1 MNRRHVALIAKKELR
16 GLSQERTILLAIL
29 LQVFIAVFSSFLMVG
44 LASLYD
50 PSAISRTVTVE
61 YAIGYA
67 GNESPLLDRLEAAQG
82 LAVYR
87 MNLSVAVQALRERR
101 LSAVIHVPDT
111 SPGGTEPVKLT
122 LYTLQNDITAS
133 VLNVRLKGVFEA
145 YEAELRELRAERLEN
160 RPLPLRVPA
169 PRGGEFFEFVYG
181 LLVPLLVLMPAIIA
195 SALIIDLVTEEY
207 QQRTLETLLATPVT
221 FTEALWG
228 KIAAC
233 LLLVPLQA
241 GAWLVLLALNGIRV
255 AAPVGIVLHATAA
268 SAVLVL
274 LGALVS
280 LHYRE
285 RTSAQFVFSTGLVVV
300 MLLAL
305 AVPANPLN
313 LIARLSVG
321 SAGPDHWVVLLL
333 VTGATVLLAW
343 LTTRYARSVAQAF
356 LEG

>member
-1 MNRRHVALIAKKELR
+1 MNRRHIGLIAKKELR
-16 GLSQERTILLAIL
+16 GLSQERTILLAVL

-50 PSAISRTVTVE
+50 PSTLSRSVTTE
-61 YAIGYA
+61 YAVGYA
-67 GNESPLLDRLEAAQG
+67 GNESPLLQRLEAAPG
-82 LAVYR
+82 LRVHP
-87 MNLSVAVQALRERR
+87 MDLSVAVQALRERK
-101 LSAVIHVPDT
+101 LSAVVHVPDT
-111 SPGGTEPVKLT
+111 SPGGADPVKLT

-145 YEAELRELRAERLEN
+145 YETDLRELRADRIEE
-160 RPLPLRVPA
+160 RPLPLRVPT
-169 PRGGEFFEFVYG
+169 PRGAEFYEFVFG

-195 SALIIDLVTEEY
+195 AALIIDLITEEY
-207 QQRTLETLLATPVT
+207 QQRTLETLLATPIT

-233 LLLVPLQA
+233 LVLVPLQA
-241 GAWLVLLALNGIRV
+241 GAWLILLALNGIRV
-255 AAPVGIVLHATAA
+255 AAPVEIVLHATAA

-321 SAGPDHWVVLLL
+321 SAGLDHWVVLLL
-333 VTGATVLLAW
+333 VTAVTVLLAW
-343 LTTRYARSVAQAF
+343 ATTRYAQSVTKAF